1 MQNLKAWCPWI
12 AAIAG
17 AGAVANGGYVLNA
30 ALNMDTSN
38 IAVLAQAVLS
48 LLAGL
53 GGVGYAA
60 KSTGGA
66 VEPASTFE
74 DDMAAVKHLTVSCKD
89 YEQAEETLNTITA
102 MVINKETKPD
112 A

>member
-1 MQNLKAWCPWI
+1 MPWI
-12 AAIAG
+12 SAAAG
-17 AGAVANGGYVLNA
+17 AGFIGNAGYVLNA

-38 IAVLAQAVLS
+38 IAVLIQALLS
-48 LLAGL
+48 LLFGL

-66 VEPASTFE
+66 VGPVSTFN
-74 DDMAAVKHLTVSCKD
+74 DDLEAIKHLTVSCKD
-89 YEQAEETLNTITA
+89 YEQAEETLNTITS

-112 A
+112 AE